1 VKRLI
6 TICVVVG
13 LLLITNTT
21 VANPTY
27 VETVDVYEV
36 LQTGG
41 SSAPIDWTHTYD
53 GSADPIA
60 WATLTI
66 VAEGVDGPAPGGSPD
81 GEDDMVYFDGHF
93 LGYLTQQDFYNPGLE
108 INPGPGALGAPYTEL
123 TTSVFN
129 LDPSW
134 IVPSMPT
141 AVWVEGGNWIMEVE
155 TSTLTV
161 TPIPAPGAILLGG
174 IGVALVG
181 WLRRRRTL

>member
-1 VKRLI
+1 MKRLI
-6 TICVVVG
+6 TICAVVG
-13 LLLITNTT
+13 LLLATNSAIA
-21 VANPTY
+21 VPTY
-27 VETVDVYEV
+27 VETVDVYTV

-41 SSAPIDWTHTYD
+41 SSASIDWLHTYD

-60 WATLTI
+60 LATLTI
-66 VAEGVDGPAPGGSPD
+66 VAEGVDGPAPGGFPD
-81 GEDDMVYFDGHF
+81 GEDDAVYFDGHF
-93 LGYLTQQDFYNPGLE
+93 LGYLTQQDFYNPGFD
-108 INPGPGALGAPYTEL
+108 IQPGPGALGAPLTEL

-161 TPIPAPGAILLGG
+161 TPIPAPGAILLGS
-174 IGVALVG
+174 IGVGLVG
-181 WLRRRRTL
+181 WLRRRRAL